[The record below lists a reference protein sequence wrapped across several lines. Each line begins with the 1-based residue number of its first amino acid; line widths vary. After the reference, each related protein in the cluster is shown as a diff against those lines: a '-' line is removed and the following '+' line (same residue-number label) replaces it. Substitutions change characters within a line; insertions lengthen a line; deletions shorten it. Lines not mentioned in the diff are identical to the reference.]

1 MSDEAVSADPKARA
15 MEELARFRCTGAA
28 DCGCPV
34 HLLLP
39 GSRKLFD
46 RWGLGLT
53 LALGI
58 ASGALMAF
66 VGQRLG
72 SEAWLVWP
80 LWILSAC
87 AGASAYGLGRRSAL
101 REELLEAA
109 RRIAADDT
117 LDMAGASIQGAG
129 LR

>member
-1 MSDEAVSADPKARA
+1 MSDEAVSADPKTMA

-39 GSRKLFD
+39 GSRTHNH
-46 RWGLGLT
+46 WSLGLT
-53 LALGI
+53 LTLGI
-58 ASGALMAF
+58 ASGALMGI

-87 AGASAYGLGRRSAL
+87 AGAAAYGLGRRSAV
-101 REELLEAA
+101 REELLDAA
-109 RRIAADDT
+109 RRIAADDM
-117 LDMAGASIQGAG
+117 LAGASIQAG
-129 LR
+129 VR

>member
-1 MSDEAVSADPKARA
+1 ADPDVSV

-39 GSRKLFD
+39 GSRKLLD

-58 ASGALMAF
+58 ASGALMALI
-66 VGQRLG
+66 GQKLG
-72 SEAWLVWP
+72 SDAWLVWP

-87 AGASAYGLGRRSAL
+87 AGASAYGLGRMSAV
-101 REELLEAA
+101 RQELLEAA

-117 LDMAGASIQGAG
+117 FYVSGTSVQEAG